1 MTSDQV
7 RNQLVTRGGRRVYWG
22 ANFFTLC
29 PKRFSLGG
37 FAPLVTALRQTRK
50 DHLRLIRIKSTV
62 KSNPD

>member
-50 DHLRLIRIKSTV
+50 DHLRL
-62 KSNPD
+62 